1 MGSRGETGENESY
14 NVVIAYLLKEYG
26 LGIDDVLMMTYKQL
40 SGIFDSTVNYEDEEK
55 EVPREVDENG
65 DMVFE
70 SDADLMAFLSQR
82 GLML

>member
-1 MGSRGETGENESY
+1 MGSRGEAGENENY

-55 EVPREVDENG
+55 EIPHEVDKNA

>member
-1 MGSRGETGENESY
+1 MGSRGDTGEDENY

-40 SGIFDSTVNYEDEEK
+40 SGIFDSTVNYEDEE
-55 EVPREVDENG
+55 EVPHEVDENG

>member
-1 MGSRGETGENESY
+1 MGSRGETGESENY

-26 LGIDDVLMMTYKQL
+26 LKIDDVLMMTYKQL

-55 EVPREVDENG
+55 EVPHEVDENG

-70 SDADLMAFLSQR
+70 NDADLMAFLSQR

>member
-1 MGSRGETGENESY
+1 MGSKSGTGESENY

-40 SGIFDSTVNYEDEEK
+40 SGIFESTVNYEDEEK
-55 EVPREVDENG
+55 EIPHEVDKNG